1 MKQNN
6 ITQLTDVQSYHEL
19 QMQVLLPLLL
29 QLTLALLQ
37 PVSQCS
43 HAYQKIVTGLGRQM
57 IVWEEAFDHMG
68 TYVCSHT
75 HTLSLLPTRPPLPI
89 PLSLFQSVRSQPEF
103 HRHQRMA
110 VGYRVGQCSQGEL
123 PWYSELPMVP
133 GPRDSRSSSGVL
145 RYAYGL
151 NPRVQYANCTQPGS
165 IPGRACTC
173 RTRSAT
179 AALRPL
185 SKLSCSAARLGTKP

>member
-75 HTLSLLPTRPPLPI
+75 HTLSLSCPPVPLSQSHSHCFSRFALNPNSTVINVWLSATELVNVVKASFRGIQNYPWYLDREIPDPPLEYYGTHMDSTRECSM
-89 PLSLFQSVRSQPEF
+89 LTVRSLDRYLAGHVRAGPDRQQQP
-103 HRHQRMA
+103 
-110 VGYRVGQCSQGEL
+110 
-123 PWYSELPMVP
+123 
-133 GPRDSRSSSGVL
+133 
-145 RYAYGL
+145 YA
-151 NPRVQYANCTQPGS
+151 
-165 IPGRACTC
+165 
-173 RTRSAT
+173 RSAGS
-179 AALRPL
+179 R
-185 SKLSCSAARLGTKP
+185 ARRRG